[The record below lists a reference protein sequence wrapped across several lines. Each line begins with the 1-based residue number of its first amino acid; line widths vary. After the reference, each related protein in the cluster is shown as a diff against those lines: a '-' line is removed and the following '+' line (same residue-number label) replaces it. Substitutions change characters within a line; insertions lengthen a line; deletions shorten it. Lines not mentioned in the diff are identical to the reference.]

1 MNIQSQGGADT
12 LRLSGITKRFGP
24 LLANDGIGFEV
35 GPGEVVSLLGENG
48 AGKTTLMN
56 ILFGHYVADEG
67 EIEYAGVQLGKGNP
81 NDAISAGIGM
91 VHQHFA
97 LVENMSIAENV
108 VLGTESLFS
117 PRTGKKQAER
127 KIAELLEEIGL
138 SAGPDEK
145 VADLSVGEKQRVE
158 IVKALYRDSRV
169 LIMDEPTAVLTPF
182 EVESLFAIFRR
193 LVRRGLSV
201 VFISHKLSEAMSI
214 SDRILVLRKGRL
226 VGERTPDSTDSAELA
241 ALMVGEPVTLPEA
254 DATAPGSILLELQT
268 VSTASETARVNLAD
282 VTLSLRAGEIT
293 GIAGVA
299 GNGQS
304 LLASILSGTMHPAA
318 GKILVDGVEPAQWSP
333 RTALALGIARIPE
346 DRLATGMFGDM
357 SIVENMVSEQY
368 RSNRFNRSGFVR
380 RTSARRFAEQII
392 SEYDVKCPSPFA
404 PARLLS
410 GGNMQKLI
418 LGRALDQDPRIVIA
432 NQPTRGLDVGAV
444 AYVHGRLLAAR
455 ERGAAVLLISDEL
468 EEILSLS
475 DKVAVM
481 SDGRLT
487 PAMDRGQIGIKE
499 LGRLMARGS
508 RDHSEAAHAA

>member
-24 LLANDGIGFEV
+24 LLANDDISFEV
-35 GPGEVVSLLGENG
+35 RPGEVVSLLGENG

-108 VLGTESLFS
+108 VLGTESIFS
-117 PRTGKKQAER
+117 PRSGWAKAER
-127 KIAELLEEIGL
+127 RIAALLEEIGL
-138 SAGPDEK
+138 SARPDEK

-182 EVESLFAIFRR
+182 EVESLFSIFRR

-226 VGERTPDSTDSAELA
+226 VGERTPDSTGNAELA
-241 ALMVGEPVTLPEA
+241 SLMVGEPVTLPEA
-254 DATAPGSILLELQT
+254 DAAAPGSILLELQS
-268 VSTASETARVNLAD
+268 VSTASSAARVNLAEI
-282 VTLSLRAGEIT
+282 TLSLRAGEIK

-304 LLASILSGTMHPAA
+304 LLASLLSGTMHPAD
-318 GKILVDGVEPAQWSP
+318 GKILVDGAEPSQWNP
-333 RTALALGIARIPE
+333 RMALTLGIARIPE

-357 SIVENMVSEQY
+357 SIIENMISEQY
-368 RSNRFNRSGFVR
+368 KSSRFNKRGFAR
-380 RTSARRFAEQII
+380 RKSARHFAEQVI

-404 PARLLS
+404 SARLLS

-455 ERGAAVLLISDEL
+455 KRGAAVLLISDEL

-487 PAMDRGQIGIKE
+487 PAMDRGQVGIKE
-499 LGRLMARGS
+499 LGGLMAHGK
-508 RDHSEAAHAA
+508 RDQSEAAHAA